1 MRYLL
6 STAVIVG
13 FLMITSCNN
22 KNKEYL
28 DNAQENFDNAQENF
42 DKGNFEEA
50 LKGAKIAK
58 EVNNVS
64 LNIDGKILESKI
76 LDTLFIINN
85 QLMRENRSD
94 SVFLDFAFKMN
105 EDEVRRYANTLIKDE
120 KLKPKRTYNF
130 TISFGS
136 VSEKLSLTGYGLD
149 FYLSDYKI
157 KGLVRFSYF
166 LGELDKLEITL
177 FDILDKG
184 YMSFYKGLGDI
195 RDLFEKKY
203 GEEQDYSRYYPAGEG
218 KNIRYFWRVANK
230 AIIVKE
236 IDKLIVITYQDLIA
250 KQDRAY
256 LKEMLDD
263 AEKESNI
270 EKSKIIE
277 ENI

>member
-105 EDEVRRYANTLIKDE
+105 
-120 KLKPKRTYNF
+120 
-130 TISFGS
+130 
-136 VSEKLSLTGYGLD
+136 
-149 FYLSDYKI
+149 
-157 KGLVRFSYF
+157 
-166 LGELDKLEITL
+166 
-177 FDILDKG
+177 DIASS
-184 YMSFYKGLGDI
+184 MI
-195 RDLFEKKY
+195 
-203 GEEQDYSRYYPAGEG
+203 
-218 KNIRYFWRVANK
+218 
-230 AIIVKE
+230 
-236 IDKLIVITYQDLIA
+236 
-250 KQDRAY
+250 
-256 LKEMLDD
+256 
-263 AEKESNI
+263 
-270 EKSKIIE
+270 
-277 ENI
+277 